1 MNKEEH
7 IMAIT
12 AKDRQINYWLGE
24 IENAHRLMEQNQ
36 DNEYLRQL
44 YEKQYN
50 EAKKTL
56 RELIRN

>member
-1 MNKEEH
+1 
-7 IMAIT
+7 MAIT